1 MVHEFF
7 NLAFQDSVFP
17 VINRPA
23 RLIETI
29 AKIVHRILINS
40 TINSLLN
47 SGIVKTDIGDRF
59 AVFCLLK
66 IIFQQS
72 NIKNI
77 IIK

>member
-59 AVFCLLK
+59 AVFYLLK
-66 IIFQQS
+66 INFQQS

>member
-66 IIFQQS
+66 INFQQS

>member
-17 VINRPA
+17 VINKPA

-47 SGIVKTDIGDRF
+47 SGIVKTDIGDGF

-66 IIFQQS
+66 INFQQS